1 MRKTSRMASAQIKLW
16 LSIKSCDERQ
26 LSVNPR
32 KSAPQSPINIFARG
46 KLCGKKPKITPKS
59 KTEQKKT
66 SLFSK
71 ISDKTARHNAC
82 EEHNPPANPSSP
94 SIILVAFVM
103 NITQTEIIIDKKVEI
118 SLPQSSLEN

>member
-1 MRKTSRMASAQIKLW
+1 MAQIMLCDSKASFEDRHP
-16 LSIKSCDERQ
+16 SI
-26 LSVNPR
+26 NPR
-32 KSAPQSPINIFARG
+32 KSAPQSPINILAFG

-71 ISDKTARHNAC
+71 IRDKTARHNAC
-82 EEHNPPANPSSP
+82 EEHTPPANPSSP

-118 SLPQSSLEN
+118 SLSKSSLEN